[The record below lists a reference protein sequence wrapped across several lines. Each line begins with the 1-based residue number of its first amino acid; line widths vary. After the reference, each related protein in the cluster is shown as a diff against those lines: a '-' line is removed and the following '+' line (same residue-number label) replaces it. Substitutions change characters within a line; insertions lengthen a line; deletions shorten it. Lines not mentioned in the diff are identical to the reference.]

1 MSIINSV
8 KDIRSNLAF
17 FLIIILF
24 IKNSVSPSYIVYMKA
39 KKTGNIRIMN
49 DEQIRGRNG
58 YIPACPTT
66 ICVGN
71 SCSYT
76 QSCYAT
82 VDDVNSIISAEWYDN
97 NCFNFNECCEEM
109 FKGLIDIEEIDMSF
123 FDLSNFKQTR
133 LMFALSGFISINL
146 TNSNTQNLMN
156 MQETFKDCKSLVSVT
171 LNIDAFNVINME
183 YMFAYCSSLK
193 SVNFNGLISSDK
205 STLSHT
211 FESCESLISL
221 DLTSFIFKGQTTEY
235 MFYNC
240 RSLKSII
247 FPTNTDQFFSN
258 MNGMFKGCKSLI
270 SLDISSFHSAKD
282 FSEVFTNCKNLT
294 EIIFSEN
301 FIIKGKYMNSTFSGC
316 ESLAFLNL
324 SSFDTSNVESMYKLF
339 YDCKSLS
346 SIELS
351 NSFNLTKVKTLEKM
365 FYGCESLVYLDT
377 SLFDTPLVT
386 KANEMFYNCNSL
398 KYLNLSKFD
407 MSHLKNI
414 NRMFYGTQSLE
425 YINLKSSINLTNL
438 TDFIDVVYG
447 IADFNVIC
455 YDKSVL
461 YFIADELKKK
471 CSVTICDEDWEE
483 EKTRIFKE
491 KESCFEICGEATF
504 YKYKYKE
511 SCLSSCP
518 PNTIQENYICKDLV
532 TDEEIEEEGINT
544 NKNSN
549 TMKLLTDIG
558 VNFSDNIRDSNN
570 NYNINCNINDYLY
583 NSCKIIFKSNKDKEL
598 LVQNIKKA
606 ILDNSLDTLLL
617 DIINGY
623 KNIVIYEEKEI
634 YQITTLSKQ
643 KYYSNLSIIDL
654 NLCERILRDH
664 YNMKNE
670 EEIIIFTVEHIIKD
684 FKIPII
690 EYELFTE
697 NGNINLDLGLC
708 NKTFIYY
715 NLPVTINE
723 NELYK
728 YDPNSD
734 YYNKLCNQYTTDF
747 STDITIYDRRN
758 DYKENK
764 LSLCEANCT
773 YKGYNSTT
781 RSALCEC
788 PPNNVINFFGY
799 VEIDQDKLIH
809 QFKCF
814 KQITNIEVLKC
825 YKLLFTKD

>member
-49 DEQIRGRNG
+49 DEQIRSRNG
-58 YIPACPTT
+58 YIPACPTS

-97 NCFNFNECCEEM
+97 SCFNFNECCEEM

-133 LMFALSGFISINL
+133 LMFAFSGFISINL

-171 LNIDAFNVINME
+171 LNINVINME
-183 YMFAYCSSLK
+183 YMFAYCSTLK

-205 STLSHT
+205 NTFSHT

-240 RSLKSII
+240 RALKSII
-247 FPTNTDQFFSN
+247 FPANTDQFFSN

-461 YFIADELKKK
+461 YFIADELKKNALLQFVMRIGK
-471 CSVTICDEDWEE
+471 KKKPEYSKKRNLVLKFV
-483 EKTRIFKE
+483 EKQLF
-491 KESCFEICGEATF
+491 
-504 YKYKYKE
+504 
-511 SCLSSCP
+511 
-518 PNTIQENYICKDLV
+518 
-532 TDEEIEEEGINT
+532 IN
-544 NKNSN
+544 
-549 TMKLLTDIG
+549 I
-558 VNFSDNIRDSNN
+558 
-570 NYNINCNINDYLY
+570 
-583 NSCKIIFKSNKDKEL
+583 
-598 LVQNIKKA
+598 NIKKA
-606 ILDNSLDTLLL
+606 VFQVALQIQSKKIIYAKIWLL
-617 DIINGY
+617 
-623 KNIVIYEEKEI
+623 
-634 YQITTLSKQ
+634 
-643 KYYSNLSIIDL
+643 
-654 NLCERILRDH
+654 
-664 YNMKNE
+664 MK
-670 EEIIIFTVEHIIKD
+670 K
-684 FKIPII
+684 
-690 EYELFTE
+690 
-697 NGNINLDLGLC
+697 
-708 NKTFIYY
+708 
-715 NLPVTINE
+715 
-723 NELYK
+723 
-728 YDPNSD
+728 
-734 YYNKLCNQYTTDF
+734 
-747 STDITIYDRRN
+747 
-758 DYKENK
+758 
-764 LSLCEANCT
+764 
-773 YKGYNSTT
+773 
-781 RSALCEC
+781 
-788 PPNNVINFFGY
+788 
-799 VEIDQDKLIH
+799 
-809 QFKCF
+809 
-814 KQITNIEVLKC
+814 
-825 YKLLFTKD
+825 